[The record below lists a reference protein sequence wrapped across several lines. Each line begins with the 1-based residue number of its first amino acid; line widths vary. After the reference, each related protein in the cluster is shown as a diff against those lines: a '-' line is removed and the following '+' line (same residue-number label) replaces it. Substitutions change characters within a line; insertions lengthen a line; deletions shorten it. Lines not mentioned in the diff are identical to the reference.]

1 MTNTKISAPLKA
13 ADLQFPAAS
22 PLCTLK
28 QRIGITDVDITY
40 SRPGVK
46 GRQIFGGLVPYGKLW
61 RAGANQAT
69 RITFATAVKLN
80 GTDIAAGA
88 YALLAI
94 PGENEWT
101 IILNKDSEQSG
112 TGKYDEKLDAARI
125 KVKPSTIG
133 HVIENYTIEFD
144 ELADESATL
153 NLLWD
158 RTKVSIKLE
167 ISYVK
172 ELIPQV
178 EAVMSSDQEQKPYF
192 QAALLYL
199 NHGGDLLKADQWV
212 DAAIKERPI
221 YPFYFIKGNIQ
232 AKLGDKEAAL
242 ATAKKT
248 VELAS
253 NANDTGF
260 VSRAEAFIASLK

>member
-1 MTNTKISAPLKA
+1 MKV

-22 PLCTLK
+22 PLCNLK
-28 QRIGITDVDITY
+28 QKIGITDVEISY

-61 RAGANQAT
+61 RAGANGAT
-69 RITFATAVKLN
+69 KITFSTAVTIN
-80 GTDIAAGA
+80 GAAIAAGA

-94 PGENEWT
+94 PEKNEWT
-101 IILNKDSEQSG
+101 IILNKDSDQAG
-112 TGKYDEKLDAARI
+112 MGKYDENLDVLRT
-125 KVKPSTIG
+125 KVKLTEID

-153 NLLWD
+153 NIMWD
-158 RTKVSIKLE
+158 RTKVSIPVKLN
-167 ISYVK
+167 YAK

-178 EAVMSSDQEQKPYF
+178 DAVMSSDQDQKPFF
-192 QAALLYL
+192 QAALFFL
-199 NHGGDLLKADQWV
+199 NHGGDLRKADQWV
-212 DAAIKERPI
+212 DVAIKERPI
-221 YPFYFIKGNIQ
+221 YPFYFVKANIQ

-248 VELAS
+248 IEMATS
-253 NANDTGF
+253 AGDAGF
-260 VSRAEAFIASLK
+260 TSRAEAFVASLK